1 MRSARRRAALSRLG
15 GALVW
20 FAAWALIFQ
29 SALALSAMSAAVA
42 APDAVAV
49 ICQSSA
55 DDPTS
60 DDIGTAAK
68 QCASCPFC
76 ALGRGVT
83 VPHVPAVARPM
94 PVVVA
99 ILIERTDLVAAPRP
113 ALELPVARGPPA
125 AL

>member
-1 MRSARRRAALSRLG
+1 MHSAWWRAALSRLG
-15 GALVW
+15 SALVW

-29 SALALSAMSAAVA
+29 SALAFSAMSTAAATPDTA
-42 APDAVAV
+42 A

-55 DDPTS
+55 DGPS
-60 DDIGTAAK
+60 LDDIGTAAK

-99 ILIERTDLVAAPRP
+99 ILIGRIDLVAAPRP
-113 ALELPVARGPPA
+113 ALEMPVARGPPA
-125 AL
+125 AV

>member
-29 SALALSAMSAAVA
+29 SVLAFSAMSAAVA
-42 APDAVAV
+42 APDTAI
-49 ICQSSA
+49 ICQSST
-55 DDPTS
+55 DGPPS

-83 VPHVPAVARPM
+83 VPHVPAMARPM

-99 ILIERTDLVAAPRP
+99 ILIERIDVVAALRP

-125 AL
+125 AV

>member
-42 APDAVAV
+42 APDTVAI
-49 ICQSSA
+49 ICQSST
-55 DDPTS
+55 DGPSS

-76 ALGRGVT
+76 ALGRGVA
-83 VPHVPAVARPM
+83 VPHVPTVARPM

-99 ILIERTDLVAAPRP
+99 ILIERIDVVAALRP

-125 AL
+125 AV